1 MARSTWEKAPL
12 VNPFFSLLSN
22 LSSLTNFGDFVALT
36 LGPGTNTIQLNKT
49 GITDVNTTSFTY
61 PSTTR
66 STSYRWTTYD
76 INLQATLSAKTPP
89 YTYLYCSVSQGLRVI
104 MTTGGSSFL
113 SFLRWCLRPV
123 NPLIPRRLVTRQRS
137 LSSILSP

>member
-1 MARSTWEKAPL
+1 MGKSASCKS
-12 VNPFFSLLSN
+12 FFSLLSN

-89 YTYLYCSVSQGLRVI
+89 YTYL
-104 MTTGGSSFL
+104 
-113 SFLRWCLRPV
+113 
-123 NPLIPRRLVTRQRS
+123 
-137 LSSILSP
+137 